1 MYFCDLP
8 LGRRTKAQSISIPP
22 IKQIQMQ
29 AGMSSV
35 NLAEQDGATRSQ
47 VRTSGLR
54 WKLAAAITLLTAVV
68 MTGCLGLSTPPSS
81 TALSFAQ
88 PNVSF
93 GSVSVGKTKTFTQ
106 TVTNVMPAAAST
118 GGLAPLPNTI
128 TILQI
133 SSSSSSFSVQ
143 GITLPITLSPGQSV
157 SFKIA
162 FAPKS
167 SGKQSGA
174 LTISTGQT
182 DPIAL
187 PLEGMGAT
195 PGSLSASAGTL
206 SFGSIQT
213 GTTSSIQETLTNPG
227 TSTITISAISASGS
241 GFSVNGVS
249 APITLAA
256 GQSVSF
262 NTRFSPTSA
271 GARTG
276 SFIVTSDASNPTLTI
291 PASGT
296 GIADGAVT
304 ATPSSVSFGKVQIGV
319 TQSTSAT
326 ITNSGG
332 SNVTL
337 SAANVAGSDFS
348 ISGLSL
354 PLTLGAGQ
362 SQNFT
367 VKYKPSSAGSDT
379 GSVTITSD
387 GSNPSLAIP
396 LAGTGVTD
404 GGINSAPSSISFG
417 TVVVG
422 TSQTVADTLTN
433 TGGSSVTISSAA
445 TTGAGFSVSGLALP
459 VTLNPG
465 QSASINVKF
474 SPSAV
479 GSPSGSLTISSDGSN
494 PTLMIPLSGNA
505 VADGALTANPS
516 SVNFGTLVVGNNQ
529 TVSETLTNSGG
540 SSLKISAAT
549 TAGAG
554 FSISGLTLPTTL
566 NSGQSVSFSVKF
578 APSSTGSANGS
589 VTITSDGSNPNLT
602 IPLSG
607 NAIAD
612 GSVTASPTSIAF
624 GSVVVGSSQ
633 TTTQTLTNSGGS
645 NLKITGAAASGTGF
659 SVSGI
664 SLPVTLS
671 AGQSTSF
678 SVKFTPSSS
687 GSATGN
693 LSITSDGT
701 NPTLNVPLSAT
712 GVADG
717 SVSASPSSMSFGS
730 VSVGSSK
737 SMTQT
742 LTNSGGSSLKITAAS
757 ASGSGFSITGLTL
770 PVTLTAGQTA
780 SFTVKFA
787 PSASGSASGNLSITS
802 DGSNPSLTIPLNGS
816 GASAGTLSAN
826 PTSLSFGSVQVGN
839 STSKSETVTNSGGSD
854 VTISGAS
861 SSAGAF
867 DVSGLSLPTTL
878 SAGQSVT
885 FTVQFAPSSGGSA
898 SGTLTLTSNASNPS
912 LGIGL
917 SGTGTTPGQLAANPT
932 SLSFG
937 SVTVGAS
944 ASKSASLSASGSAVQ
959 VTGVSS
965 DSSEFKVSGIS
976 FPVNVGAGSSVSFT
990 VTFTPTSSGS
1000 ASGTLTF
1007 TSNATNSPT
1016 QIAVAGSATAPA
1028 SHSVDLAWAG
1038 SSGSG
1043 VVGYN
1048 IYRATKT
1055 GGPYTKI
1062 NSSLNVD
1069 TTFTDS
1075 TVAAGTTYFYV
1086 VTAVDG
1092 SGTES
1097 AYSNEAKAIVPSP

>member
-1 MYFCDLP
+1 
-8 LGRRTKAQSISIPP
+8 
-22 IKQIQMQ
+22 MQ

-54 WKLAAAITLLTAVV
+54 WKLAAGIAVLTALI

-93 GSVSVGKTKTFTQ
+93 GNVSVGKTKTFTQ

-118 GGLAPLPNTI
+118 GGLTPLPNTI

-143 GITLPITLSPGQSV
+143 GITLPITLAPGQSV

-162 FAPKS
+162 FTPKTR
-167 SGKQSGA
+167 GTTSGA

-187 PLEGMGAT
+187 PLEGTGAD
-195 PGSLSASAGTL
+195 PGSLSASTSSL

-213 GTTSSIQETLTNPG
+213 GTTKSIQETLTNPG
-227 TSTITISAISASGS
+227 TSTVTISAVSASGS
-241 GFSVNGVS
+241 GFSLNGVS

-262 NTRFSPTSA
+262 NARFSPTST
-271 GARTG
+271 GAHTG
-276 SFIVTSDASNPTLTI
+276 AFSIVSDATNATLTI
-291 PASGT
+291 MASGT
-296 GIADGAVT
+296 GIADGSVT
-304 ATPSSVSFGKVQIGV
+304 ANPSSVSFGKVQVGV
-319 TQSTSAT
+319 TQSTTAT
-326 ITNSGG
+326 VTNSGG

-337 SAANVAGSDFS
+337 SAVNVAGADFS
-348 ISGLSL
+348 TSGLTL
-354 PLTLGAGQ
+354 PLTLSAGQ
-362 SQNFT
+362 STSFS
-367 VKYKPSSAGSDT
+367 VKYKPTAAGSDNGT
-379 GSVTITSD
+379 LTITSD

-404 GGINSAPSSISFG
+404 GALTSTPSSISFG

-445 TTGAGFSVSGLALP
+445 VTGAGFSVSGLSLP
-459 VTLNPG
+459 VMLNPG
-465 QSASINVKF
+465 QSANINVKF
-474 SPSAV
+474 SPTAV
-479 GSPSGSLTISSDGSN
+479 GSPSGSLTITSDGSN
-494 PTLMIPLSGNA
+494 PTLTIPLGGNA

-516 SVNFGTLVVGNNQ
+516 TVNFGTLVVGNNQ
-529 TVSETLTNSGG
+529 TISETLTNSGG
-540 SSLKISAAT
+540 SSLKISAAS
-549 TAGAG
+549 ASGAG
-554 FSISGLTLPTTL
+554 FSISGLTLPATL

-589 VTITSDGSNPNLT
+589 VTITSDGSNPTLT

-607 NAIAD
+607 NAVAD
-612 GSVTASPTSIAF
+612 GSVTANPTSIAF

-645 NLKITGAAASGTGF
+645 NLKITGASASGSGF

-664 SLPVTLS
+664 TLPVTLS

-678 SVKFTPSSS
+678 SVKFTPTSS

-693 LSITSDGT
+693 LSITSDGS

-717 SVSASPSSMSFGS
+717 AVSASPSSMSFGS
-730 VSVGSSK
+730 VSVGSNK

-757 ASGSGFSITGLTL
+757 ASGSGFSISGLTL
-770 PVTLTAGQTA
+770 PVTLSAGQTT

-787 PSASGSASGNLSITS
+787 PSASGSSTGSLSITS
-802 DGSNPSLTIPLNGS
+802 DGSNPSLTVPLSGS

-839 STSKSETVTNSGGSD
+839 STSKSQTVTNSGGSD

-867 DVSGLSLPTTL
+867 SVSGLSLPTTL
-878 SAGQSVT
+878 SAGESVT
-885 FTVQFAPSSGGSA
+885 FTVQFAPTAGGSA
-898 SGTLTLTSNASNPS
+898 SGSLTLTSNASNPS

-937 SVTVGAS
+937 SVTVGAN

-965 DSSEFKVSGIS
+965 DSSEFKVSGIT
-976 FPVNVGAGSSVSFT
+976 FPVNVAAGSSVSFT
-990 VTFTPTSSGS
+990 ITFTPASSGS

-1007 TSNATNSPT
+1007 ASNATNSPA
-1016 QIAVAGSATAPA
+1016 QIAVSGSATAPA
-1028 SHSVDLAWAG
+1028 SHSVDLAWAA

-1062 NSSLNVD
+1062 NSSMNVD

-1075 TVAAGTTYFYV
+1075 TVVAGTTYFYV

-1097 AYSNEAKAIVPSP
+1097 AYSNEAKAVVPSP

>member
-1 MYFCDLP
+1 
-8 LGRRTKAQSISIPP
+8 
-22 IKQIQMQ
+22 
-29 AGMSSV
+29 MSSV

-54 WKLAAAITLLTAVV
+54 WKLAAGIAVLTALI

-93 GSVSVGKTKTFTQ
+93 GNVSVGKTKTFTQ

-118 GGLAPLPNTI
+118 GGLTPLPNTI

-143 GITLPITLSPGQSV
+143 GITLPITLAPGQSV

-162 FAPKS
+162 FTPKTR
-167 SGKQSGA
+167 GTTSGA

-187 PLEGMGAT
+187 PLEGTGAD
-195 PGSLSASAGTL
+195 PGSLSASTSSL

-213 GTTSSIQETLTNPG
+213 GTTKSIQETLTNPG
-227 TSTITISAISASGS
+227 TSTVTISAISASGS
-241 GFSVNGVS
+241 GFSLNGVS

-262 NTRFSPTSA
+262 NARFSPTST
-271 GARTG
+271 GAHTG
-276 SFIVTSDASNPTLTI
+276 AFSIVSDATNATLTI
-291 PASGT
+291 MASGT
-296 GIADGAVT
+296 GIADGSVT
-304 ATPSSVSFGKVQIGV
+304 ANPSSVSFGKVQVGV
-319 TQSTSAT
+319 TQSTTAT
-326 ITNSGG
+326 VTNSGG

-337 SAANVAGSDFS
+337 SAVNVAGADFS
-348 ISGLSL
+348 TSGLTL
-354 PLTLGAGQ
+354 PLTLSAGQ
-362 SQNFT
+362 STSFS
-367 VKYKPSSAGSDT
+367 VKYKPTAAGSDNGT
-379 GSVTITSD
+379 LTITSD

-404 GGINSAPSSISFG
+404 GALTSTPSSISFG

-445 TTGAGFSVSGLALP
+445 VTGAGFSVSGLSLP
-459 VTLNPG
+459 VMLNPG
-465 QSASINVKF
+465 QSANINVKF
-474 SPSAV
+474 SPTAV
-479 GSPSGSLTISSDGSN
+479 GSPSGSLTITSDGSN
-494 PTLMIPLSGNA
+494 PTLTIPLGGNA

-516 SVNFGTLVVGNNQ
+516 TVNFGTLVVGNNQ
-529 TVSETLTNSGG
+529 TISETLTNSGG
-540 SSLKISAAT
+540 SSLKISAAS
-549 TAGAG
+549 ASGAG
-554 FSISGLTLPTTL
+554 FSISGLTLPATL

-589 VTITSDGSNPNLT
+589 VTINSDGSNPTLT

-607 NAIAD
+607 NAVAD
-612 GSVTASPTSIAF
+612 GSVTANPTSIAF

-645 NLKITGAAASGTGF
+645 NLKITGASASGSGF

-664 SLPVTLS
+664 TLPVTLS

-678 SVKFTPSSS
+678 SVKFTPTSS

-693 LSITSDGT
+693 LSITSDGS

-717 SVSASPSSMSFGS
+717 AVSASPSSMSFGS
-730 VSVGSSK
+730 VSVGTSK

-757 ASGSGFSITGLTL
+757 TSGSGFSIAGLTL
-770 PVTLTAGQTA
+770 PVTLSAGQTA

-787 PSASGSASGNLSITS
+787 PSASGSSNGSLSITS
-802 DGSNPSLTIPLNGS
+802 DGSNPSLTVPLSGS

-839 STSKSETVTNSGGSD
+839 STSKSQTVTNSGGSD

-867 DVSGLSLPTTL
+867 SVSGLSLPTTL
-878 SAGQSVT
+878 SAGESVT
-885 FTVQFAPSSGGSA
+885 FTVQFAPTAGGSA
-898 SGTLTLTSNASNPS
+898 SGSLTLTSNASNPS
-912 LGIGL
+912 LGISL

-937 SVTVGAS
+937 SVTVGAN

-965 DSSEFKVSGIS
+965 DSSEFKVSGIT
-976 FPVNVGAGSSVSFT
+976 FPVNVAAGSSVSFT
-990 VTFTPTSSGS
+990 VTFTPASSGS

-1007 TSNATNSPT
+1007 ASNATNSPA
-1016 QIAVAGSATAPA
+1016 QIAVSGSATAPA
-1028 SHSVDLAWAG
+1028 SHSVDLAWAA

-1062 NSSLNVD
+1062 NSSMNVD

-1075 TVAAGTTYFYV
+1075 TVVAGTTYFYV

-1097 AYSNEAKAIVPSP
+1097 AYSNEAKAVVPSP

>member
-1 MYFCDLP
+1 
-8 LGRRTKAQSISIPP
+8 
-22 IKQIQMQ
+22 
-29 AGMSSV
+29 MSSV

-54 WKLAAAITLLTAVV
+54 WKLAAGIAVLTALI

-93 GSVSVGKTKTFTQ
+93 GNVSVGKTKTFTQ

-118 GGLAPLPNTI
+118 GGLTPLPNTI

-143 GITLPITLSPGQSV
+143 GITLPITLAPGQSV

-162 FAPKS
+162 FTPKTR
-167 SGKQSGA
+167 GTTSGA

-187 PLEGMGAT
+187 PLEGTGAD
-195 PGSLSASAGTL
+195 PGSLSASTSSL

-213 GTTSSIQETLTNPG
+213 GTTKSIQETLTNPG
-227 TSTITISAISASGS
+227 TSTVTISAISASGS
-241 GFSVNGVS
+241 GFSLNGVS

-262 NTRFSPTSA
+262 NARFSPTST
-271 GARTG
+271 GAHTG
-276 SFIVTSDASNPTLTI
+276 AFSIVSDATNATLTI
-291 PASGT
+291 MASGT
-296 GIADGAVT
+296 GIADGSVT
-304 ATPSSVSFGKVQIGV
+304 ANPSSVSFGKVQVGV
-319 TQSTSAT
+319 TQSTTAT
-326 ITNSGG
+326 VTNSGG

-337 SAANVAGSDFS
+337 SAVNVAGADFS
-348 ISGLSL
+348 TSGLTL
-354 PLTLGAGQ
+354 PLTLSAGQ
-362 SQNFT
+362 STSFS
-367 VKYKPSSAGSDT
+367 VKYKPTAAGSDNGT
-379 GSVTITSD
+379 LTITSD

-404 GGINSAPSSISFG
+404 GALTSTPSSISFG

-445 TTGAGFSVSGLALP
+445 VTGAGFSVSGLSLP
-459 VTLNPG
+459 VMLNPG
-465 QSASINVKF
+465 QSANINVKF
-474 SPSAV
+474 SPTAV
-479 GSPSGSLTISSDGSN
+479 GSPSGSLTITSDGSN
-494 PTLMIPLSGNA
+494 PTLTIPLGGNA

-516 SVNFGTLVVGNNQ
+516 TVNFGTLVVGNNQ
-529 TVSETLTNSGG
+529 TISETLTNSGG
-540 SSLKISAAT
+540 SSLKISAAS
-549 TAGAG
+549 ASGAG
-554 FSISGLTLPTTL
+554 FSISGLTLPATL

-589 VTITSDGSNPNLT
+589 VTITSDGSNPTLT

-607 NAIAD
+607 NAVAD
-612 GSVTASPTSIAF
+612 GSVTANPTSIAF

-645 NLKITGAAASGTGF
+645 NLKITGASASGSGF

-664 SLPVTLS
+664 TLPVTLS

-678 SVKFTPSSS
+678 SVKFTPTSS

-693 LSITSDGT
+693 LSITSDGS

-717 SVSASPSSMSFGS
+717 AVSASPSSMSFGS
-730 VSVGSSK
+730 VSVGTSK

-757 ASGSGFSITGLTL
+757 TSGSGFSIAGLTL
-770 PVTLTAGQTA
+770 PVTLSAGQTA

-787 PSASGSASGNLSITS
+787 PSASGSSNGSLSITS
-802 DGSNPSLTIPLNGS
+802 DGSNPSLTVPLSGS

-839 STSKSETVTNSGGSD
+839 STSKPETVTNSGGSD

-867 DVSGLSLPTTL
+867 SVSGLSLPTTL
-878 SAGQSVT
+878 SAGESVT
-885 FTVQFAPSSGGSA
+885 FTVQFAPTAGGSA
-898 SGTLTLTSNASNPS
+898 SGSLTLTSNASNPS

-937 SVTVGAS
+937 SVTVGAN
-944 ASKSASLSASGSAVQ
+944 ASKSASVSASGSAVQ

-965 DSSEFKVSGIS
+965 DSSEFKVSGIT
-976 FPVNVGAGSSVSFT
+976 FPVNVAAGSSVSFT
-990 VTFTPTSSGS
+990 VTFTPASSGS

-1007 TSNATNSPT
+1007 ASNATNSPA
-1016 QIAVAGSATAPA
+1016 QIAVSGSATAPA
-1028 SHSVDLAWAG
+1028 SHSVDLAWAA

-1062 NSSLNVD
+1062 NSSMNVD

-1075 TVAAGTTYFYV
+1075 TVVAGTTYFYV

-1097 AYSNEAKAIVPSP
+1097 AYSNEAKAVVPSP